1 MIKSV
6 ILLFLFM
13 ISLFANDVVWKKEYK
28 IDKATYDKAVL
39 EYLEKHDKERYKEY
53 KQKITPKK
61 KVAKVKP
68 KPTVKPKT
76 NTYENT
82 KVVKKSPSST
92 KRYAFSAKT
101 FRKGKKL
108 FARCTG
114 CHGTKAEK
122 KALGRSK
129 VVRNMSSKDIFVA
142 LRGYQKGFYGGSM
155 KGIMKGQTS
164 RLTKDDIYAISY
176 YIGNLK

>member
-76 NTYENT
+76 NTHENK

-101 FRKGKKL
+101 FRKGKKNICKMY
-108 FARCTG
+108 RMSWY
-114 CHGTKAEK
+114 KSREK
-122 KALGRSK
+122 SFGKK
-129 VVRNMSSKDIFVA
+129 
-142 LRGYQKGFYGGSM
+142 
-155 KGIMKGQTS
+155 
-164 RLTKDDIYAISY
+164 
-176 YIGNLK
+176 